1 MGEVPGTYRPG
12 NRVDSSRAH
21 RRLPVTDRAVRP
33 DEAENNAVTGD
44 LLNHTDN
51 NMMLVIHEDKMTLLR
66 TDTQPI

>member
-1 MGEVPGTYRPG
+1 MDPGRG
-12 NRVDSSRAH
+12 REQVDSCRAR
-21 RRLPVTDRAVRP
+21 RRLPVTHRAVRP

-51 NMMLVIHEDKMTLLR
+51 NMIHVIHEDKMTLLR

>member
-1 MGEVPGTYRPG
+1 MQPGRGREWVNSYRA
-12 NRVDSSRAH
+12 R
-21 RRLPVTDRAVRP
+21 RRLHVTHRAVRP

-66 TDTQPI
+66 TDRQPI

>member
-1 MGEVPGTYRPG
+1 MHPGKGREW
-12 NRVDSSRAH
+12 VDSYRAR
-21 RRLPVTDRAVRP
+21 RRLPVTHRAVRL

-51 NMMLVIHEDKMTLLR
+51 NMIHVIYEDKMTLLR